1 MDARTNSS
9 FGPLVNFSISVTR
22 ENHRLIHYIYP
33 KLKHESYEF
42 YDLSAD
48 PEEMQDLYPSRPALA
63 MDMKDELDQKV
74 VDVNRPFQRS
84 GL

>member
-1 MDARTNSS
+1 
-9 FGPLVNFSISVTR
+9 
-22 ENHRLIHYIYP
+22 
-33 KLKHESYEF
+33 
-42 YDLSAD
+42 
-48 PEEMQDLYPSRPALA
+48 MQDLYPSRPALA